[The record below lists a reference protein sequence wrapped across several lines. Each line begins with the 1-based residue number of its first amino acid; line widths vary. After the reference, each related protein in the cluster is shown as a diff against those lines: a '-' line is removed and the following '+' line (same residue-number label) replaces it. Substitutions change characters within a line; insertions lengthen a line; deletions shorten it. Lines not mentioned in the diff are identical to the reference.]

1 MTRRLASATS
11 DTDIAVEP
19 IVPDR
24 DPNIIHSGLSRTI
37 TCDGVSVEV
46 LIYRL
51 ENDPKWALEVVN
63 EERSSTVWDTL
74 FDTDDEALQAFEL
87 ALAEEGI
94 DAFLDRSNVIE
105 FPRRH

>member
-1 MTRRLASATS
+1 MQ
-11 DTDIAVEP
+11 
-19 IVPDR
+19 DR
-24 DPNIIHSGLSRTI
+24 DPNIVQSGLSRTV
-37 TCDGVSVEV
+37 TVQGATVEV

-51 ENDPKWALEVVN
+51 EHDPKWALEVVN
-63 EERSSTVWDTL
+63 EAKTSTVWDAL